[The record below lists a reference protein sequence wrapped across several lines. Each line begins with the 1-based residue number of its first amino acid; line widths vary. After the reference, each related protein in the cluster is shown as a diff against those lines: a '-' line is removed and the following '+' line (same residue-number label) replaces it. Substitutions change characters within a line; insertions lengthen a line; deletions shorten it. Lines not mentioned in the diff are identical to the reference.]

1 MATPARR
8 KSSLISHGVAAQNR
22 KARFDYAIKET
33 VEAGIV
39 LKGPEVKSLRA
50 GRATEATADLAISTA
65 SQQGWRRPLLAW
77 LLLRVAQAQAAGDT
91 VLAAAL
97 QRRIALIESGG
108 APAAQAPKN

>member
-1 MATPARR
+1 A
-8 KSSLISHGVAAQNR
+8 
-22 KARFDYAIKET
+22 
-33 VEAGIV
+33 
-39 LKGPEVKSLRA
+39 LRA